1 MSRFLLTG
9 EMKMAYSINYLSVS
23 TAELEKIE
31 DGRDICD
38 FLTRNN
44 QLAPDNLAHLQQLL
58 VSCGRKD
65 LAARVS
71 RQIQIKAGP
80 VGCGKSQLS
89 FWYARNNSGLFDL
102 VWKFQCQTPE
112 HLTRSMKALLETLD
126 IEFIELVKNQE
137 QYILMMG
144 ELICKSLSI
153 NAKKSSLFLF
163 DDVQKPCLQMVK
175 KLLVDFKNLKDNK
188 IILTCNNSHIDQ
200 EIEIKPECC
209 IRMNGM
215 SEDEA
220 VEFFRKS
227 NYFKD
232 VKDDDIKQLSK
243 KLGRLPLGLFTAR
256 SYIQRT
262 RISINTYMTHL
273 DDEDF
278 LKSIDMIKDADYD
291 KGLMASQL
299 LVLEEMKSL
308 LSPLVYKF
316 LYFVPLLDY
325 ENIPVSLLYGLLPSH
340 LSDAAKTGQVGAFI
354 QVLGEYSLGDVR
366 GIDDDRVIS
375 FHAATKLAM
384 SLLPS
389 FKEQCK
395 ENVFSLVKIL
405 ASHIDM
411 DGRQC
416 TTLSGNLM
424 LLEHA
429 YKVLQKAE
437 IHLEQTDEV
446 LILQSYLSCTLG
458 VTYRLQGCDDIMA
471 HQCLTKA
478 LQICLKIIGKDES
491 VIYNLFVQPGYQA
504 DDFAIEDVV
513 KDLYQALVA
522 KGKSVN
528 VRFYNQFLED
538 KKRSERD
545 IEHLMHR
552 GQLQRED
559 FTNNKI
565 SRQCHGKLISKNLAV
580 SSDLLQQFFLI
591 ELLMSISYNYGRNLY
606 RMKHSHH
613 KSLEEILSDCRCFF
627 FLSYQLSNLMK
638 KEYQHYLPVQSL
650 IAERNGSLYLLIRDA
665 SFGKTDKAKA
675 HKSLMK
681 AVDRLEFMLSEKRDC
696 FEFGVLKLGPEFDQ
710 HHVGMC
716 YKLLLKCYIRLYNLE
731 EGKMKEQQYQKGLE
745 YVKKLDE
752 IENQL
757 QNWIALAGFHVQI
770 AKLYRLKGSL
780 GNLERAINH
789 LEKAIQLENRDQMG
803 TLSHFMLQAKFNIIR
818 CYIDVNSTESLE
830 QARGICEGLVQ
841 HLESTNREK
850 SLNNAKSLMDEIN
863 GKINLDVHMFPQCLI
878 CLDEDWD
885 FFAKI
890 MIM

>member
-1 MSRFLLTG
+1 MVYTCIF
-9 EMKMAYSINYLSVS
+9 
-23 TAELEKIE
+23 
-31 DGRDICD
+31 
-38 FLTRNN
+38 
-44 QLAPDNLAHLQQLL
+44 P
-58 VSCGRKD
+58 
-65 LAARVS
+65 
-71 RQIQIKAGP
+71 GP

-89 FWYARNNSGLFDL
+89 YWYARNNPDTFDL

-112 HLTRSMKALLETLD
+112 HLTRSMKALLEFLD
-126 IEFIELVKNQE
+126 IEFIELVENRE
-137 QYILMMG
+137 QYVLMMG
-144 ELICKSLSI
+144 DLICKSPSI
-153 NAKKSSLFLF
+153 NAKKSGLLLF

-175 KLLVDFKNLKDNK
+175 KLLVDLKNLKGFK

-200 EIEIKPECC
+200 EIEIDQNCC

-215 SEDEA
+215 SEEEA

-227 NYFKD
+227 NYFDDFKE
-232 VKDDDIKQLSK
+232 DDIKQLSR

-262 RISINTYMTHL
+262 KISIITYIKHL

-278 LKSIDMIKDADYD
+278 LKDIDMIKDDDYD

-325 ENIPVSLLYGLLPSH
+325 ENIPVSLLYSLLPSH
-340 LSDAAKTGQVGAFI
+340 LSHAAKTGQVGAFI
-354 QVLGEYSLGDVR
+354 QGLGEYSLGDVR

-375 FHAATKLAM
+375 FHGATKLAM
-384 SLLPS
+384 SLLPN

-395 ENVFSLVKIL
+395 ENVLSLVRIL
-405 ASHIDM
+405 AYNIDM

-424 LLEHA
+424 LMEHA

-437 IHLEQTDEV
+437 TLLEQTDEV
-446 LILQSYLSCTLG
+446 MILLSYLSCALG

-478 LQICLKIIGKDES
+478 LQVCLKIIGKDES

-504 DDFAIEDVV
+504 DHFEIDNVV
-513 KDLYQALVA
+513 KDLYMALVA
-522 KGKSVN
+522 KGISVD
-528 VRFYNQFLED
+528 VKFYKKFLEG

-545 IEHLMHR
+545 IEHLMQR

-565 SRQCHGKLISKNLAV
+565 SRQCHEKLVSKNLAV
-580 SSDLLQQFFLI
+580 TSSLLQQFFLI

-613 KSLEEILSDCRCFF
+613 KPLVEILDDCRRFF

-638 KEYQHYLPVQSL
+638 KQYLPVQSL
-650 IAERNGSLYLLIRDA
+650 IAERNGSLYLLIRDS
-665 SFGKTDKAKA
+665 SFRKINKARA
-675 HKSLMK
+675 HESLMK
-681 AVDRLEFMLSEKRDC
+681 AVERLEFMLSEKRDY

-731 EGKMKEQQYQKGLE
+731 EGNMKEQQYQKGLE
-745 YVKKLDE
+745 YVRKLDK
-752 IENQL
+752 IEDQL
-757 QNWIALAGFHVQI
+757 ENWIALAGFHVQI

-780 GNLERAINH
+780 DNLEHAIAH
-789 LEKAIQLENRDQMG
+789 LDKAIQLENRDQIG
-803 TLSHFMLQAKFNIIR
+803 TLSHFMLQAKLNLIK
-818 CYIDVNSTESLE
+818 CYIDQDTTESLE
-830 QARGICEGLVQ
+830 QARAICEELVQ

-850 SLNNAKSLMDEIN
+850 SLNNAKSLMAEIN
-863 GKINLDVHMFPQCLI
+863 GKINLDVHMVQQ
-878 CLDEDWD
+878 
-885 FFAKI
+885 A
-890 MIM
+890 